1 MSDPR
6 INAVWESLGAA
17 RDVHL
22 LWKRSSIR
30 GDGDTLPAERKT
42 CSDDRASHAGG
53 SDAGHVGFAGGFV
66 CDGTDMSAGH
76 FRKTTGD
83 GQNSLVRSTGCDGDT
98 SSRKPVPSPIFGG
111 VVAVELDTM
120 HKKRLFGK
128 TRCSALAH
136 DYVVEPSMRL
146 FRKTQVRSHC
156 GHDYVTEP
164 KMRLFRKTR
173 VSSDSGHDYVTEPR
187 MRLLGKIRARS
198 DCGNTEEGS
207 THREHGKRKTE
218 KVVPLPCHAGHCSS
232 ARLTPCASWKSG
244 SHKKAS
250 KKGKSRSGRGNWSI
264 WRRATGK
271 KSSGRRLT
279 AQEQRERRGRLR
291 GGK

>member
-1 MSDPR
+1 MSDLR

-17 RDVHL
+17 RNAHL
-22 LWKRSSIR
+22 LWKSPSIR
-30 GDGDTLPAERKT
+30 RDGKTLPAERKT

-76 FRKTTGD
+76 FRKTAGD

-98 SSRKPVPSPIFGG
+98 LSRQPVPSPIFGG
-111 VVAVELDTM
+111 AVAVELDIM
-120 HKKRLFGK
+120 QKKRLFGN
-128 TRCSALAH
+128 TR
-136 DYVVEPSMRL
+136 
-146 FRKTQVRSHC
+146 VRTHC
-156 GHDYVTEP
+156 GHDDVSEP

-207 THREHGKRKTE
+207 TYREHGKRKTE

-250 KKGKSRSGRGNWSI
+250 KKGKSRSGRSNWSI

-271 KSSGRRLT
+271 IRGRRLT
-279 AQEQRERRGRLR
+279 AQEQRERRARLR